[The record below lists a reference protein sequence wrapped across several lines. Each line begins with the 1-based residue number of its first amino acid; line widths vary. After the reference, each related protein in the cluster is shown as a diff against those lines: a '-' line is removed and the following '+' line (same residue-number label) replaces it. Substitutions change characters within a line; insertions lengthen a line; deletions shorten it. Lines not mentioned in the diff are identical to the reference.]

1 MCYNLLPGSLQ
12 VWKNT
17 SFFFFFSKY
26 EFYKIWHFWVIQ
38 EMYSL
43 YGHVLCNESLLRQLL
58 YSVQKFKM
66 GVVLPESVSKLNYD
80 GDVKV
85 IY

>member
-1 MCYNLLPGSLQ
+1 
-12 VWKNT
+12 
-17 SFFFFFSKY
+17 
-26 EFYKIWHFWVIQ
+26 
-38 EMYSL
+38 MYSL